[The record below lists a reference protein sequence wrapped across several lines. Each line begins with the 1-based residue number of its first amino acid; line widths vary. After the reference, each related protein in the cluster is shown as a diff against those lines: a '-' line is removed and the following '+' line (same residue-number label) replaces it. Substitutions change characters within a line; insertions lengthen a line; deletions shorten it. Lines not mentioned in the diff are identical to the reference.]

1 MSCLVAAY
9 MGIFEYYIN
18 TAMSKIA
25 GKNIL
30 ITGGASGIGLI
41 MGRLVLE
48 KGAANLI
55 IWDINEAALQ
65 QTKAAF
71 AAISPNVHTYIVN
84 VADVGQIKVAAQQVL
99 QNVGPV
105 DILINNAGI
114 VVGKMFNENSHD
126 DITATMAVNASAL
139 MHITLEFLPKMIE
152 QRQGH
157 ICNIASAAGLLAN
170 PKMAVY
176 CASKWAVTGW
186 SESLRI
192 EMDAANTGVQ
202 VTTVA
207 PYYISTGMFA
217 GVSSRIPLLKPEPAA
232 TKIIRAIEGNKLSL
246 RMPWI
251 VNLVPLWKAI
261 LPARWF
267 DVVIGRG
274 FGIYKTMSTFKG
286 RG

>member
-1 MSCLVAAY
+1 M
-9 MGIFEYYIN
+9 
-18 TAMSKIA
+18 
-25 GKNIL
+25 
-30 ITGGASGIGLI
+30 
-41 MGRLVLE
+41 
-48 KGAANLI
+48 
-55 IWDINEAALQ
+55 
-65 QTKAAF
+65 
-71 AAISPNVHTYIVN
+71 HTYIVN

>member
-1 MSCLVAAY
+1 
-9 MGIFEYYIN
+9 
-18 TAMSKIA
+18 MSKIS

-30 ITGGASGIGLI
+30 ITGGASGIGRI
-41 MGRLVLE
+41 MGRMVLE

-55 IWDINEAALQ
+55 IWDINATALQ
-65 QTKAAF
+65 QAKDEF
-71 AAISPNVHTYIVN
+71 AAISPNVHTYVVN
-84 VADVGQIKVAAQQVL
+84 VADVEQIKVAAQQVL
-99 QNVGPV
+99 KDVGPLHV
-105 DILINNAGI
+105 LINNAGI
-114 VVGKMFNENSHD
+114 VVGKNFNENTHQ
-126 DITATMAVNASAL
+126 DITATMAINASAL
-139 MHITLEFLPKMIE
+139 MHITLEFLPQMIQQNE
-152 QRQGH
+152 GH

-192 EMDAANTGVQ
+192 EMDAAKTGVQ

-217 GVSSRIPLLKPEPAA
+217 GVSSRIPLLKPEPTAA
-232 TKIIRAIEGNKLSL
+232 TVIRAIERNKLSL

-251 VNLVPLWKAI
+251 VNIVPFWKAI

-267 DVVIGRG
+267 DVIIGKG

-286 RG
+286 RN